1 MNLMPIRELHRAL
14 LHEQQRLFQD
24 HFSTVITSKLKAN
37 HVCLMFGTILSR
49 RPDQCVTRLLGNSA
63 TGGLDFRVARTR
75 TTPTEVAVGSN
86 GSDQVA
92 LCDLRTQGWPAILFS
107 ARGHG
112 PGTLF
117 KLRPRFCSG
126 TQSGLGHQVR
136 PPAHLHGSMS
146 VLPPCSCLQ
155 VLFPTFLAMRKSPR
169 ALRCNEPS
177 QCTSR
182 IPQRGRDVLHMQL
195 ADAASLRRPLGF
207 RKKRKL

>member
-1 MNLMPIRELHRAL
+1 MNHTSDSRASIQKKVWRPEQSEQNTQTKTCCGNPQRR
-14 LHEQQRLFQD
+14 HEQPNNCDTRM
-24 HFSTVITSKLKAN
+24 HKFSHTACQAINQHQVGGKVEVRESK
-37 HVCLMFGTILSR
+37 
-49 RPDQCVTRLLGNSA
+49 
-63 TGGLDFRVARTR
+63 VAAAAVL
-75 TTPTEVAVGSN
+75 VA
-86 GSDQVA
+86 
-92 LCDLRTQGWPAILFS
+92 FS
-107 ARGHG
+107 LAW
-112 PGTLF
+112 
-117 KLRPRFCSG
+117 
-126 TQSGLGHQVR
+126 HQVR

-182 IPQRGRDVLHMQL
+182 IPKRGRDVLHMQL